1 MMIARGSGTRGG
13 SSPVGKGDL
22 PMTEN
27 NPPKAYILNAEPGRF
42 RISGS
47 DARLIQRTISEA
59 VKRSWPWISVYAVV
73 TAFGIG
79 ASYFTNGWVSVAL
92 STVVAAVTLIVGYLM
107 LQKVITI
114 TIETR

>member
-1 MMIARGSGTRGG
+1 
-13 SSPVGKGDL
+13 
-22 PMTEN
+22 MTEN
-27 NPPKAYILNAEPGRF
+27 NPPKAYILNAEPRRF

-47 DARLIQRTISEA
+47 DARLIHRTISEA

-79 ASYFTNGWVSVAL
+79 ASYFTNEWVSVAL